1 MRSSLYLL
9 DVNILLEKH
18 YKLLYIMGVNKNH
31 MMPLIYSA
39 SLVCSVTKI
48 IYCVVGQ
55 QLTESNIFYVALAFA
70 HE

>member
-1 MRSSLYLL
+1 
-9 DVNILLEKH
+9 
-18 YKLLYIMGVNKNH
+18 MGVNKNH